1 MNRWYGKIGFG
12 ATVEVRKGVWRQEIV
27 ERNYYGDIVDY
38 HKRYQSQ
45 SNSTNNNLEID
56 AQISVMAD
64 NYITSNCST
73 ISYVEFMG
81 ALWRVSSITPASP
94 RLLLTLGGLYNGE
107 SDQ

>member
-27 ERNYYGDIVDY
+27 ERKYYGDIVDY
-38 HKRYQSQ
+38 RKRLQPQ
-45 SNSTNNNLEID
+45 PNSTNNNLEID

-64 NYITSNCST
+64 SYITSNCST

-81 ALWRVSSITPASP
+81 TLWRVSSVTPASP
-94 RLLLTLGGLYNGE
+94 RLLLTLGGVYNA
-107 SDQ
+107 DTD

>member
-12 ATVEVRKGVWRQEIV
+12 VTVEVRKGVWRQEIV
-27 ERNYYGDIVDY
+27 ERKYYGDIVDY
-38 HKRYQSQ
+38 RKRLQHQ

-64 NYITSNCST
+64 SYITSNCST

-94 RLLLTLGGLYNGE
+94 RLLLTLGGVYNA
-107 SDQ
+107 DTD